1 MHQIFISIFFILIS
15 LPKNTYAGNKQP
27 SLDQNTLQSQKLFPI
42 NKWQS
47 LNLLKQWRVS
57 TTEIQSNPY
66 LAPHSRLNTLT
77 SKVPTLLFLD
87 NNQNNIPDHFEMSL
101 LKDNQ
106 QVEYIAIGILAA
118 QTWISLLTLS
128 PTADNN
134 ATNNKILNHI
144 INIDA
149 CYEQLVHLTDTT
161 SPILL
166 FFNTVKKRNNKTKIQ
181 RHILQHFP
189 SNSWRVFSNPCTV
202 FQTLYQQ
209 NHQSILLYTP
219 RKIAKEKSQ

>member
-47 LNLLKQWRVS
+47 LNLLKQWRVN
-57 TTEIQSNPY
+57 TTEIQ
-66 LAPHSRLNTLT
+66 
-77 SKVPTLLFLD
+77 
-87 NNQNNIPDHFEMSL
+87 
-101 LKDNQ
+101 
-106 QVEYIAIGILAA
+106 
-118 QTWISLLTLS
+118 
-128 PTADNN
+128 
-134 ATNNKILNHI
+134 
-144 INIDA
+144 
-149 CYEQLVHLTDTT
+149 